1 MKVQI
6 AACLLCMIIAGGTLD
21 RLPDPP
27 AIKPQPNQKNLVT
40 HFADRE
46 PVAARNHASDRL
58 TRAPH
63 FLGSLLSF
71 GQIFESKSPS
81 YNLTFVRQATD
92 TSPPCFS

>member
-6 AACLLCMIIAGGTLD
+6 AACLLCMMIVGGTLD

-27 AIKPQPNQKNLVT
+27 AIKPQRNQKNLVT

-46 PVAARNHASDRL
+46 PVAAKNHASDCL
-58 TRAPH
+58 TRPPH
-63 FLGSLLSF
+63 FQGGGLSF

-81 YNLTFVRQATD
+81 CNLSSVRQATD

>member
-6 AACLLCMIIAGGTLD
+6 AACVLCMMIVGGTLD

-27 AIKPQPNQKNLVT
+27 AIKPQRNQKNLVT

-46 PVAARNHASDRL
+46 PVAAKNHASDCL
-58 TRAPH
+58 TRALH
-63 FLGSLLSF
+63 FQGRLLSF
-71 GQIFESKSPS
+71 GQVFESKSPS
-81 YNLTFVRQATD
+81 YKLIFVRQATD

>member
-6 AACLLCMIIAGGTLD
+6 APCLLCMMIVGGTLD

-27 AIKPQPNQKNLVT
+27 AIKPQRNQTNLVT

-46 PVAARNHASDRL
+46 PVAAKNHASDCLPRL
-58 TRAPH
+58 PH
-63 FLGSLLSF
+63 FQGSLLSF
-71 GQIFESKSPS
+71 GQTREGKSPS
-81 YNLTFVRQATD
+81 CSLSSVRQATD